1 MIVLLLAVAF
11 AQEPV
16 WRVAPI
22 GATVGDTVRIERVIP
37 APQGA
42 TGRTQAIAGT
52 EWLEPLADPE
62 LVGRVGGLLVRH
74 RVAFFVPGIHRLPMP
89 AVEVVAAD
97 GHVELVVGDT
107 AIVTVVSVLPDTGD
121 RPEPRWSR
129 APMERPI
136 RRPEPPVLLGGGV
149 LAAIVLWG
157 IARRRTR
164 PRPTRPIPPV
174 DDEDSPVMRWL
185 SAGETRAVTTLST
198 DRLRARIAASIP
210 EATRALDTA
219 QCVAVMR
226 RECPEWPLAEIEDLL
241 RALDRSRFAPL
252 GPSDA
257 AELADRMEELLPRLR
272 AESES

>member
-11 AQEPV
+11 AQEPA

-37 APQGA
+37 AAPGA
-42 TGRTQAIAGT
+42 TGRTQAIAET
-52 EWLEPLADPE
+52 EWIEPLTDPE
-62 LVGRVGGLLVRH
+62 LAGRAGGLLVRH
-74 RVAFFVPGIHRLPMP
+74 RVAFFAPGVHRVAMP

-97 GHVELVVGDT
+97 GHVEMVVGDT
-107 AIVTVVSVLPDTGD
+107 AIVTIVSVLPDTSD
-121 RPEPRWSR
+121 RPEPQWSR
-129 APMERPI
+129 PPIERTM

-149 LAAIVLWG
+149 LAAMLLWG

-164 PRPTRPIPPV
+164 PRPQRPTPPV

-185 SAGETRAVTTLST
+185 SAGETRAVTTLSM

-219 QCVAVMR
+219 QCIAVVR
-226 RECPEWPLAEIEDLL
+226 RERPEWPLTEIEGLL
-241 RALDRSRFAPL
+241 HALDRSRFAPL

-272 AESES
+272 VESAS